1 MGQYFKDMY
10 QFNYE
15 AVDLTSYTKKFLQF
29 STDRHLLHGYL
40 MRVLLVDNN
49 FQAAHDAAKKFID
62 ENWEKLSPTKMP
74 VEILV

>member
-1 MGQYFKDMY
+1 MY

-29 STDRHLLHGYL
+29 STDRQLLHGYL
-40 MRVLLVDNN
+40 IRVLLVDNN

-62 ENWEKLSPTKMP
+62 ENWEKLSPTNTT
-74 VEILV
+74 ILPEVTLA